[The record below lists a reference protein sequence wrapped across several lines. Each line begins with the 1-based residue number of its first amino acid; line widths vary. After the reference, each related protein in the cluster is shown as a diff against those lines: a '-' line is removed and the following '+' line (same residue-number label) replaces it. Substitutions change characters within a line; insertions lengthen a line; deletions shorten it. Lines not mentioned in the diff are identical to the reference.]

1 MLWNENIFSIYS
13 LGGGVCRVDSR
24 SKCGKIFVVVV
35 GVAHVWSLKAKAP
48 LWMWPPSGTMIL
60 VTCNWV
66 YIIQGGVQMRFST
79 FSGIW
84 ILCILW
90 IKFVAAAATPRRLCQ
105 KLRCVRWLSTEPQ
118 QSDQGRER
126 EQEHNQTGREQIVI
140 MKNNYTVRQQGG
152 IKICFAKLVKN
163 IDIF

>member
-35 GVAHVWSLKAKAP
+35 VGVVHVWSLKAKAP
-48 LWMWPPSGTMIL
+48 LLMWPPSGMMIL
-60 VTCNWV
+60 VTCNLV

-118 QSDQGRER
+118 QSDQARER
-126 EQEHNQTGREQIVI
+126 ERARAQSNWERTDCHYEE
-140 MKNNYTVRQQGG
+140 
-152 IKICFAKLVKN
+152 
-163 IDIF
+163 